1 MRPGSRAAMAQVGC
15 ILLMKIWPQLS
26 VPYIPRPPLES
37 IVDIVA
43 MLGVFDEAQLPAI
56 RQELVPLI
64 VDLVRHGIVLPSE
77 LIGA

>member
-1 MRPGSRAAMAQVGC
+1 
-15 ILLMKIWPQLS
+15 
-26 VPYIPRPPLES
+26 
-37 IVDIVA
+37 